1 MDNFGFSANEA
12 IPPTTN
18 YGLYSQTQSSTPI
31 TATTVESS
39 LVGTGF
45 GSLSVPANSF
55 FLGESYSAKLAGHIS
70 CVGTATIQI
79 RVKSGSVLLGDT
91 GIIALDTTTNKH
103 WDAEIFFTIRN
114 LGVAGL
120 ASICS
125 YGLFGYIK
133 NSGTNYEA
141 ANFVSINNTTFDTT
155 ILNTLNITA
164 QWNTNN
170 AGNSIYSDIF
180 VLNKIY

>member
-1 MDNFGFSANEA
+1 MDNFGFGGNGV
-12 IPPTTN
+12 IQPTTN
-18 YGLYSQTQSSTPI
+18 YGLYSQTQSSTPV
-31 TATTVESS
+31 TGTTVESS
-39 LVGTGF
+39 LIGTGL
-45 GSLSVPANSF
+45 GTLSVPANSF
-55 FLGESYSAKLAGHIS
+55 FLGESFSAKLGGHIS

-91 GIIALDTTTNKH
+91 GVIALDTTTNKH
-103 WDAEIFFTIRN
+103 WDIELFFTIRN
-114 LGVAGL
+114 TGVAGL

-133 NSGTNYEA
+133 NSGINYEA
-141 ANFVSINNTTFDTT
+141 ANFVLINNTTFDTT
-155 ILNTLNITA
+155 ILNTLNVTA